1 MNRPTVCISSIV
13 KEPHNIKGF
22 EEPQGAVET
31 EDLFQQG
38 KSMKPPSYTV
48 DTMIW
53 KKANTTYM
61 PGHRDSEQ
69 SSASIR
75 YGTFEQYIEAQQ
87 QYAWLFRHTLCS
99 IKFQD
104 LVDAIKEGRDIAI
117 SDGSH
122 KNKRGTSS

>member
-1 MNRPTVCISSIV
+1 
-13 KEPHNIKGF
+13 
-22 EEPQGAVET
+22 
-31 EDLFQQG
+31 
-38 KSMKPPSYTV
+38 
-48 DTMIW
+48 MIW
-53 KKANTTYM
+53 KKS
-61 PGHRDSEQ
+61 GQRDSEQ
-69 SSASIR
+69 SSASIW

-104 LVDAIKEGRDIAI
+104 MVDAIKKGRAIAI